1 MRIQS
6 HEGLFFSIFV
16 ISFTFSEKNVQSN
29 LYSYINNKEMKKE
42 VAFLPLNVCCKCV
55 GRGEWESVAAC

>member
-6 HEGLFFSIFV
+6 YESLFFSTFV
-16 ISFTFSEKNVQSN
+16 ISFTCFQKKMSN

>member
-1 MRIQS
+1 MKVC
-6 HEGLFFSIFV
+6 FFQLL
-16 ISFTFSEKNVQSN
+16 SFHSRFQKKNVQSN